1 MRGILLHR
9 VGCDAYSAG
18 VETLEAAMTRASNLN
33 RRMLLRR
40 AAVLASVSV
49 ASAALGA
56 CEWPSTSRPKFSAY
70 PFALGVASG
79 DPVNDGFVIWTRLA
93 PDPFDRTSVPADA
106 VTVIWE
112 VARDPRME
120 GIVQR
125 GEVQARR
132 ALAHAVHVEVRGL
145 PPGAPYWYRFRIAGG
160 DASAVGQA
168 WTAPAIGATLDALR
182 FAVASCQHYEQGY
195 FNAYDLMVKDDPRLI
210 VHLGDYIY
218 ESSWGDPVR
227 RHDGP
232 EPLSLSEYRDRHALY
247 KLDRSLQAAHAHC
260 PWLVTWDDHEV
271 DNDYQAL
278 ESEDWQDPAAFVKRR
293 AAAYQAY
300 YEHMPLRR
308 IAIPRASGM
317 QIYQRS
323 VFGDLVDFAMI
334 DNRQYRSPAACRTKE
349 KGGGQVVT
357 AECKELF
364 DDGRSLLGA
373 EQERWLNGV
382 FSRSKSVWTVV
393 GNGEMF
399 SRLFQKTKD
408 GVEGWWTDDW
418 NGFPTARER
427 IIAAMTRTKVA
438 NPVFVTGDIH
448 SFWVNDVKQDFRDPA
463 SPTVATELVGTSIT
477 SAGVPYD
484 VFAKLLPDNP
494 HIKFFDSRKR
504 GYILCDAGRRA
515 LTADLRFVED
525 VRTVKTTGG
534 SLAKFAIEA
543 GKPGAVKA

>member
-1 MRGILLHR
+1 MSEFHF
-9 VGCDAYSAG
+9 
-18 VETLEAAMTRASNLN
+18 N
-33 RRMLLRR
+33 RRALLGR
-40 AAVLASVSV
+40 AAAFASVSV
-49 ASAALGA
+49 ASAALSA
-56 CEWPSTSRPKFSAY
+56 CEWPLVARPKFNAY

-79 DPVNDGFVIWTRLA
+79 DPVADGFVIWTRIA
-93 PDPFDRTSVPADA
+93 PDPFDRGSVVDQTVP
-106 VTVIWE
+106 VIWE
-112 VARDPRME
+112 VATDAAMTT
-120 GIVQR
+120 IVR
-125 GEVQARR
+125 KGEALARR
-132 ALAHAVHVEVRGL
+132 ALAHAVHVEVRDL
-145 PPGAPYWYRFRIAGG
+145 PSGRPYWYRFRIAGG
-160 DASAVGQA
+160 DASPVGRA
-168 WTAPAIGATLDALR
+168 WTAAQMGSTLDKLR

-195 FNAYDLMVKDDPRLI
+195 FTAYDFMVKDDPAL
-210 VHLGDYIY
+210 VLHLGDYIY

-232 EPLSLSEYRDRHALY
+232 EPLSLEEYRDRHALY
-247 KLDRSLQAAHAHC
+247 KLDSSLQRAHAHC

-308 IAIPRASGM
+308 IAIPRPSGM
-317 QIYQRS
+317 QLYQRS
-323 VFGDLVDFAMI
+323 VFGDLVDVAMI
-334 DNRQYRSPAACRTKE
+334 DNRQYRSPAACRSKE

-373 EQERWLNGV
+373 AQERWLNGV
-382 FSRSKSVWTVV
+382 FSRSKSMWTVV

-427 IIAAMTRTKVA
+427 IIGAMTRTKVA

-448 SFWVNDVKQDFRDPA
+448 SFWVNDVKEDFRNPT
-463 SPTVATELVGTSIT
+463 STTVATELVGTSIS

-484 VFAKLLPDNP
+484 QFAKFLPDNP

-504 GYILCDAGRRA
+504 GYVLCEAGRQA
-515 LTADLRFVED
+515 MTVDLRVVED
-525 VRTVKTTGG
+525 VRDPKTKDG
-534 SLAKFAIEA
+534 SLGKFAIEA